1 MGRGYY
7 RHWTRVELA
16 ERQTGH
22 GLAQFADPRV
32 VTVRDGVPQ
41 ADVVVQLEDVVPQA
55 NVVVQLEDVVPR
67 ADVVVQLEDVEL
79 VVTGGTFGQQQLK
92 SGVRR
97 VARRQSAFLPTVC
110 FVTTTPTGE
119 SIASK

>member
-41 ADVVVQLEDVVPQA
+41 ADVVVQLEDVVPQ
-55 NVVVQLEDVVPR
+55 

>member
-41 ADVVVQLEDVVPQA
+41 ADVVVQLEDV
-55 NVVVQLEDVVPR
+55 
-67 ADVVVQLEDVEL
+67 EL
-79 VVTGGTFGQQQLK
+79 VVTRGTFGQQQLK

>member
-41 ADVVVQLEDVVPQA
+41 
-55 NVVVQLEDVVPR
+55 